1 MCAAHATGRGRDDDD
16 DDDNYSFLRLKN
28 WGAFRILCV
37 LGAAELSKLKPDT
50 IFERAGPGR
59 CTLNRLTGPQ
69 TSAGVLR
76 VTILLLLCY
85 NTIFSSYK
93 YNVIISV
100 SARGSPLVYVSR
112 AS

>member
-1 MCAAHATGRGRDDDD
+1 MRTGRGRDD

-28 WGAFRILCV
+28 WGASRILCV
-37 LGAAELSKLKPDT
+37 LGATEQSKLKPDT

-76 VTILLLLCY
+76 VTMLLLLLCY

>member
-1 MCAAHATGRGRDDDD
+1 MRIGRGRDD

-28 WGAFRILCV
+28 WGTSRILCV
-37 LGAAELSKLKPDT
+37 RCSVAKRSKLKPDT

-76 VTILLLLCY
+76 VTMLLLLRY

-100 SARGSPLVYVSR
+100 SGRGSPRVYVSR